1 MTAASTAVTSTSCTS
16 TSCASTACATT
27 AGLAIFVKTP
37 GHSPLKTRL
46 AQAIGQDAAEMFHR
60 HAAAAV
66 AEVVMQAQV
75 TMPGLVVYWAV
86 AEAEAL
92 EAAIWRDLPRI
103 AQGDGDLGAR
113 MRHVCETLRQRHGRV
128 ALIGAD
134 APQLRADD
142 LLAACAALDT
152 HAHALGP
159 SEDGGFWLFATRS
172 AVPDAAWSDTPW
184 SQADT
189 AERFLGALGD
199 ASVATL
205 RRLCDVDTVD
215 DLAALA
221 EAFDAL
227 SAPTPKQAALAW
239 WLRDLSLRPQEVR

>member
-1 MTAASTAVTSTSCTS
+1 MTA
-16 TSCASTACATT
+16 

-46 AQAIGQDAAEMFHR
+46 AQAIGQDAAEAFHG

-66 AEVVMQAQV
+66 ADVVMRAQA
-75 TMPGLVVYWAV
+75 TMPGLVAYWAV
-86 AEAEAL
+86 AETEAL
-92 EAAIWRDLPRI
+92 DAPIWRGLPCI

-113 MRHVCETLRQRHGRV
+113 MRSVCETLRERHGRAV
-128 ALIGAD
+128 LIGAD

-142 LLAACAALDT
+142 LLAACAALDS
-152 HAHALGP
+152 HDHALGP
-159 SEDGGFWLFATRS
+159 SEDGGFWLFATRI

-189 AERFLGALGD
+189 AARFLDALGD

-215 DLAALA
+215 DIAGLA
-221 EAFDAL
+221 EALCILSTPIPAQVAL
-227 SAPTPKQAALAW
+227 MR
-239 WLRDLSLRPQEVR
+239 WLRDLRIPG

>member
-1 MTAASTAVTSTSCTS
+1 MTGASTAVTSTACTS
-16 TSCASTACATT
+16 TAGATT

-75 TMPGLVVYWAV
+75 VMPGLIGYWAV

-92 EAAIWRDLPRI
+92 EAAIWRDLPCI

-113 MRHVCETLRQRHGRV
+113 MRHVCETLRQRHGCAV
-128 ALIGAD
+128 LLGAD
-134 APQLRADD
+134 APQLRAED
-142 LLAACAALDT
+142 LLGACTALDT
-152 HAHALGP
+152 HTHALGP
-159 SEDGGFWLFATRS
+159 SEDGGFWLFATRV

-189 AERFLGALGD
+189 AARFLDALGD

-221 EAFDAL
+221 EALHAL
-227 SAPTPKQAALAW
+227 SAPTPKQTVLAR
-239 WLRDLSLRPQEVR
+239 WLRDLSLLPDEI